1 MPPAAT
7 PAAVVDEAPAEP
19 EPWESQEVVC
29 DLLDEIVGLA
39 LDQLKEKERRA
50 ALVPF
55 VVSAIEQQLAIGLKM
70 FFIDHDIGEPEG
82 AANWAP
88 GEEPVPVPIDS
99 WSRGA
104 VVQRSKLPTPPPAPA
119 PPADLVPGRTPQSPR
134 VRTPG
139 GPPSTERTG
148 QLRLL

>member
-88 GEEPVPVPIDS
+88 GEEPVPVPIDA
-99 WSRGA
+99 WSRGL
-104 VVQRSKLPTPPPAPA
+104 RPPVRGLRPR
-119 PPADLVPGRTPQSPR
+119 LECPGLRR
-134 VRTPG
+134 VLCSEVG
-139 GPPSTERTG
+139 GERG
-148 QLRLL
+148 GYD